1 MKKVLF
7 TALAVIGLS
16 GCAMKGSRIPAANIM
31 FAKADYTVMGETTEE
46 ACGTYIIGIDF
57 AHLFKNE
64 GNAPPMSIM
73 GLIMNGV
80 PAGGKE
86 ESRALYHAMA
96 KIPEATHLLDI
107 RTEAEFNG
115 VGLLAFPLFGQ
126 RCARVHARGVKI
138 GSRPNPQ
145 Q

>member
-7 TALAVIGLS
+7 TALAVLGLS
-16 GCAMKGSRIPAANIM
+16 GCAMKGATIPGSYIP
-31 FAKADYTVMGETTEE
+31 FAKADYTIMGETTEQ
-46 ACGTYIIGIDF
+46 ACGTYILGIDF
-57 AHLFKNE
+57 PHLFANQ
-64 GNAPPMSIM
+64 GAAPKFPLL
-73 GLIMNGV
+73 GLGLPV
-80 PAGGKE
+80 GKAE
-86 ESRALYHAMA
+86 ESRALYHALQ

-115 VGLLAFPLFGQ
+115 FGLLLFPIFGQ
-126 RCARVHARGVKI
+126 RCATVHARGIKI